1 MLSCGKE
8 RQGLLAAHSEHDHD
22 VKDPALGMGLGT
34 GLRRAGVRG
43 EARVVAASA
52 KVMVRKCMI
61 EDVDEFKMIAIIVLK
76 LMNCIGVFWSG
87 FMCAFSQ

>member
-34 GLRRAGVRG
+34 GSRRVGVRG

-61 EDVDEFKMIAIIVLK
+61 EDVDEFRMIAMIVLK
-76 LMNCIGVFWSG
+76 VLEL
-87 FMCAFSQ
+87 

>member
-34 GLRRAGVRG
+34 GLRRDGVKG

-76 LMNCIGVFWSG
+76 LMNCRGVFWSG